1 LSKDATTSFGLTR
14 KQNKSSHAAEELLMP
29 SDQPRVPLTDT
40 QILRH
45 LKEQPAVVYDNN
57 NFFQKQMRK
66 LHEKKS
72 RMLSSTTKTTTET
85 DTVRLKDRV
94 PKISEGD
101 FKDLLERYPMNK
113 AEIMTYLLKLH

>member
-1 LSKDATTSFGLTR
+1 
-14 KQNKSSHAAEELLMP
+14 MP